1 MKYAVRLRTDRRIAA
16 AGTIILTSIVLTSIV
31 ASPAAAQNTYTWE
44 NATEFSFVSAAGN
57 SSSNTLGLKSTL
69 DGSNEESSF
78 KFELGGIRASST
90 ITVRTAVG
98 TPEDFDVIRD
108 DRTEESAANY
118 FARTRYTRDVGDA
131 FAFVGA
137 GWERN
142 TFSGIA
148 NRYSLVGGLGRTWIE
163 SDASRFRTDLG
174 ATYTIQ
180 RDIEEDP
187 DDGDG
192 FGGLRA
198 TIEARRGLGPTTD
211 FETTMIV
218 DENLSEADDLRLDWV
233 ASIAVALTQGLAF
246 KTSYQMLFDND
257 PAAIGVP
264 LLDSTGTQVGQVRV
278 PSEKLD
284 AFLTLSLVVKL

>member
-1 MKYAVRLRTDRRIAA
+1 MILARDSFILLASIALIWIA
-16 AGTIILTSIVLTSIV
+16 
-31 ASPAAAQNTYTWE
+31 ASPATAQDAYTWE
-44 NATEFSFVSAAGN
+44 NATEFSFVTAAGN
-57 SSSNTLGLKSTL
+57 ASSSTLGLKSTV

-78 KFELGGIRASST
+78 KFEIGGIRASST

-98 TPEDFDVIRD
+98 TAEDFDVFRE
-108 DRTEESAANY
+108 DRTEKSAANY

-131 FAFVGA
+131 FAFGGA
-137 GWERN
+137 GWERS

-148 NRYSLVGGLGRTWIE
+148 HRYSLVGGMGRTWID
-163 SDASRFRTDLG
+163 SDAGRFRTDLG
-174 ATYTIQ
+174 VTYTVQ
-180 RDIEEDP
+180 QDVEEDP

-198 TIEARRGLGPTTD
+198 TIEAERRLGPTTD

-233 ASIAVALTQGLAF
+233 TSIAVGLTQGLAF

-257 PAAIGVP
+257 PAAVGVP
-264 LLDSTGTQVGQVRV
+264 LLDGTGTQIGEVRV
-278 PSEKLD
+278 PSEKVD
-284 AFLTLSLVVKL
+284 GFLTLSLVVKL